1 MCCGQLS
8 AQQHNQLHL
17 DKLNQAYTY
26 LRNNYADDV
35 DLEPLVEAA
44 LEATFK
50 ELDPHSSYL
59 TREEFMAMY
68 EGIQGEYSGV
78 GFGMIT
84 LRDTLIVTHTLAGS
98 PSERAGVKKNDR
110 IISVNGISLVGTER
124 QRAVELLR
132 GKRGSIA
139 TLSVLRGGEELTID
153 VVRDDI
159 ATKAVSDAF
168 MLNDSLA
175 YVRVDSFLS
184 KTTTEEFIAAMNGL
198 RGAESLIL
206 DLRGNIGGLLP
217 SAVQFSE
224 LFLKRGDLIVTIEG
238 RKSSTTYQA
247 SKNGLYDYMPVVVL
261 IDEDT
266 ASASEIVA
274 GALQDHDRAVIVG
287 RRSFGK
293 GLVQKL
299 IKFKD
304 DSGMRITTSRY
315 KTPSGRIIQRPYSNG
330 EHEAYINDRE
340 RFSPLDTASMPDSLL
355 YTTLKSGRKVYGGGG
370 ITPDIYIASDST
382 TLTPFTRTMI
392 ERGLV
397 QIAIIDI
404 FDRTPIDDFKALY
417 PTAEELMEN
426 YSLDDFTIKLLASQV
441 GDDTEGEF
449 DDVSIEECRAIIAAQ
464 IAEEAYMSGLY
475 YKLYGRHH
483 DFTLIRAIEIIGDK
497 LFQKRILSPITPQNE
512 QSNLCNLL

>member
-1 MCCGQLS
+1 MCCGQIS
-8 AQQHNQLHL
+8 AQQHNQQHL
-17 DKLNQAYTY
+17 EKLNYAYTY
-26 LRNNYADDV
+26 LRNNYVDDV

-59 TREEFMAMY
+59 SREEFMAMY
-68 EGIQGEYSGV
+68 SGINGEYSGV
-78 GFGMIT
+78 GFSMTT
-84 LRDTLIVTHTLAGS
+84 LRDTLIVTRILEGS

-110 IISVNGISLVGTER
+110 LISVNGSSLIGIEHE
-124 QRAVELLR
+124 RAVELLR
-132 GKRGSIA
+132 GKKGSVA
-139 TLSVLRGGEELTID
+139 TLSIIRGGEPISID

-159 ATKAVSDAF
+159 ATRAIGDSF
-168 MLNDSLA
+168 MLNDSVA

-184 KTTTEEFIAAMNGL
+184 KTTTEEFISAMNSL
-198 RGAESLIL
+198 QDVKSLIL

-224 LFLKRGDLIVTIEG
+224 LFLKRGDVIVSLEG

-247 SKNGLYDYMPVVVL
+247 SKNGNYADMPVVVL

-287 RRSFGK
+287 RRSYGK

-304 DSGMRITTSRY
+304 ESGMRITTSRY
-315 KTPSGRIIQRPYSNG
+315 RTPSGRIIQRPNNNG
-330 EHEAYINDRE
+330 ELEEYLNDRE
-340 RFSPLDTASMPDSLL
+340 RYSPLDTTSIPDSLV
-355 YTTLKSGRKVYGGGG
+355 YTTLNTARKVYGGGG
-370 ITPDIYIASDST
+370 IMPDIYIAMDST
-382 TLTPFTRTMI
+382 SHTPFTRAVI
-392 ERGLV
+392 EQNVV

-404 FDRTPIDDFKALY
+404 FDRTPIDDFKTVY
-417 PTAEELMEN
+417 PTAEELMKN
-426 YSLDDFTIKLLASQV
+426 YTLDNFTVSLLTSQV
-441 GDDTEGEF
+441 CESSECVADDK
-449 DDVSIEECRAIIAAQ
+449 SLEECRAIIAAQ
-464 IAEEAYMSGLY
+464 IAEEAYMSGFY
-475 YKLYGRHH
+475 YRLYGRYH
-483 DFTLIRAIEIIGDK
+483 DIALIRAMEIIGDK

-512 QSNLCNLL
+512 